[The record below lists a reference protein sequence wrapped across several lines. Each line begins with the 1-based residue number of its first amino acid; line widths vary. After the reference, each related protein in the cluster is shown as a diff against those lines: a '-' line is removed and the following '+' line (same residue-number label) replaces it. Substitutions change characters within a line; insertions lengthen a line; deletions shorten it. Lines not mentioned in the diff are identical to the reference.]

1 MCNLYT
7 MKLSRDEVRGL
18 LEHYKLV
25 GKDWSD
31 LFARDQDGM
40 NESGFTGSA
49 NMLSDDRARRALA
62 SGRFSV
68 TVGRSMVRL

>member
-1 MCNLYT
+1 

-31 LFARDQDGM
+31 LFAQDQAGM
-40 NESGFTGSA
+40 NESG
-49 NMLSDDRARRALA
+49 LVYPKYLA
-62 SGRFSV
+62 PV
-68 TVGRSMVRL
+68 VIVQVVAETL